1 MFIERYGFNLHRE
14 VETVETVYAC
24 WPLHHPAEAGVLMRG
39 SAEGD
44 FFLSRLA
51 WVHRIRRMFRTKTLN
66 ENNSFL
72 RTTRPAHGLNRGPLL
87 LLPLVCGFLLTGCG
101 STPSEPTGTAN
112 NKGQSLPA
120 GVTLHKDKDKDI
132 NGVWLAPGFTFK
144 GYGVL
149 FVSPPVFAAVE
160 RTNEVQ
166 MRAMAMQVLPE
177 QLTQCIRTTGVF
189 SVVTTVTNELKADA
203 KLLTMENTIIEYQ
216 KGGGGARYWAG
227 LYGGGQPVIKVRG
240 RILDGENLMCVY
252 EMRRS
257 GESAGAHMLGG
268 YNSDEAIQ
276 RNDIHDLASDLA
288 DFITRTSAK

>member
-1 MFIERYGFNLHRE
+1 MH
-14 VETVETVYAC
+14 ETTTIWRRKPHLLALALAVAC
-24 WPLHHPAEAGVLMRG
+24 GQ
-39 SAEGD
+39 
-44 FFLSRLA
+44 
-51 WVHRIRRMFRTKTLN
+51 
-66 ENNSFL
+66 
-72 RTTRPAHGLNRGPLL
+72 LL
-87 LLPLVCGFLLTGCG
+87 LAGCG
-101 STPSEPTGTAN
+101 STPSEPAAAN

-120 GVTLHKDKDKDI
+120 GVTLHKDKDI

-144 GYGVL
+144 GYDAL
-149 FVSPPVFAAVE
+149 FVSAPVFAAVE

-177 QLTQCIRTTGVF
+177 QLTQCIRTAGVF
-189 SVVTTVTNELKADA
+189 SVVTTVTNELKPEA

-268 YNSDEAIQ
+268 YKSDEAIQ
-276 RNDIHDLASDLA
+276 RNDIHDLASDFA
-288 DFITRTSAK
+288 DFIVRTSVK